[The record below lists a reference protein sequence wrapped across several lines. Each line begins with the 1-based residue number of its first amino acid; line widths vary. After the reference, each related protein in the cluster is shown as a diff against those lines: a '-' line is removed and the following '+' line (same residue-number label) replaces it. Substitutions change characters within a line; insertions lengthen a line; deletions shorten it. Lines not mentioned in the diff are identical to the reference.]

1 MNRMGFAAMTLGGH
15 EFDWGEEWVRKNGL
29 LAEFPLLG
37 INVYDRNTDQ
47 QVDYCQSSLMVETEG
62 LQIGIIGAIGDC
74 YDSISSENTKDIY
87 FKTGAELTALVKAES
102 QRLRDQGADFI
113 VYTLHDGYHKTTSD
127 TSAMTV
133 GAQELESYYDTSLSD
148 GYVDLVFEA
157 DSHYWYVLVD
167 QHGVYHLQGGANNDG
182 LAHARVIFDKA
193 TGDFDILV
201 AELIP
206 DTAYKFMEDD
216 PVVEELLEKY
226 AQQIAPATRILGENP
241 TYKNS
246 AALCQLVANLYCA
259 KGVEKWGAE
268 YDIVLGG
275 GYLSCRSPGYLSP
288 GEVSYSQLQSLFP
301 FDNPITLCS
310 IRGSDLL
317 SKFLETDHYAYY
329 IKTTSYGESI
339 RNSIDPDGTYYVVTD
354 SYSANYAYNRMTV
367 IDTYGDNIFARDL
380 VADYITEGGFD

>member
-1 MNRMGFAAMTLGGH
+1 MKKLCVILALLLLLAGCGKAPEITQPQDTITTDTGARMVSFDIYAINDLHGRLTDTDQQPGVDELSTYLKQQNGILLATGDMWQGTSESNLTNGLITTEWMNRMGFATMTLGGH

-62 LQIGIIGAIGDC
+62 VQIGIIGAIGDC

-113 VYTLHDGYHKTTSD
+113 VYTLHDGYNKTTSD

-167 QHGVYHLQGGANNDG
+167 QHGVYHLQGGANKDG
-182 LAHARVIFDKA
+182 LAQSYREFRYF
-193 TGDFDILV
+193 G
-201 AELIP
+201 
-206 DTAYKFMEDD
+206 
-216 PVVEELLEKY
+216 
-226 AQQIAPATRILGENP
+226 
-241 TYKNS
+241 
-246 AALCQLVANLYCA
+246 
-259 KGVEKWGAE
+259 
-268 YDIVLGG
+268 
-275 GYLSCRSPGYLSP
+275 CRTDPGYRL
-288 GEVSYSQLQSLFP
+288 
-301 FDNPITLCS
+301 
-310 IRGSDLL
+310 
-317 SKFLETDHYAYY
+317 
-329 IKTTSYGESI
+329 
-339 RNSIDPDGTYYVVTD
+339 
-354 SYSANYAYNRMTV
+354 
-367 IDTYGDNIFARDL
+367 
-380 VADYITEGGFD
+380 

>member
-1 MNRMGFAAMTLGGH
+1 M
-15 EFDWGEEWVRKNGL
+15 
-29 LAEFPLLG
+29 
-37 INVYDRNTDQ
+37 
-47 QVDYCQSSLMVETEG
+47 
-62 LQIGIIGAIGDC
+62 
-74 YDSISSENTKDIY
+74 
-87 FKTGAELTALVKAES
+87 
-102 QRLRDQGADFI
+102 
-113 VYTLHDGYHKTTSD
+113 
-127 TSAMTV
+127 
-133 GAQELESYYDTSLSD
+133 
-148 GYVDLVFEA
+148 
-157 DSHYWYVLVD
+157 
-167 QHGVYHLQGGANNDG
+167 
-182 LAHARVIFDKA
+182 
-193 TGDFDILV
+193 V

-226 AQQIAPATRILGENP
+226 AQQIAPATRILGKNP

-275 GYLSCRSPGYLSP
+275 GYLSCRSPGYLSA

-310 IRGSDLL
+310 IRGSDLI